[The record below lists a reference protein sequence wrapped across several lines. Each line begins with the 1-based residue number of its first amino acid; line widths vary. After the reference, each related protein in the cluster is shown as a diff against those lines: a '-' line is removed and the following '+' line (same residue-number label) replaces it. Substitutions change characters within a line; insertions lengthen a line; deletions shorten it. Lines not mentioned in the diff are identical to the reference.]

1 MNRITEIQKRRTGYS
16 SGFVESASGVAAG
29 GRTGLTAVTAAVLF
43 LLSMFIAP
51 VAAIIPAA
59 VTSSALIY
67 VGILMLANLRIYRTR
82 HRPGPD
88 QLYSHQAYCGIKKK
102 HLKGAFSFLR
112 LCRQTFMDDGQ
123 DRLIEP
129 GLKISK

>member
-1 MNRITEIQKRRTGYS
+1 
-16 SGFVESASGVAAG
+16 
-29 GRTGLTAVTAAVLF
+29 
-43 LLSMFIAP
+43 MFIAP

-59 VTSSALIY
+59 ATSSALTY

-88 QLYSHQAYCGIKKK
+88 QVFYCGIKKK

-112 LCRQTFMDDGQ
+112 LYRQTFMDDGQ

>member
-1 MNRITEIQKRRTGYS
+1 
-16 SGFVESASGVAAG
+16 
-29 GRTGLTAVTAAVLF
+29 
-43 LLSMFIAP
+43 MFIAP

-59 VTSSALIY
+59 ATSSALIY
-67 VGILMLANLRIYRTR
+67 VGILMLADLRIYRTR

-88 QLYSHQAYCGIKKK
+88 QLYSHQAFHRQGERYILADLCADGYFSDQVFYCGIKKK